1 MAKNCCDITLRPGRY
16 LSVGTPGAT
25 SVHQGHCDADALHVS
40 LNSIIDMNPSSTLAV
55 FGGSEANL
63 RVGLETLLGVL
74 NASSRQGLNAE
85 LTRYTLSLMVLERK
99 LSSAKGALDTLGN
112 RINGLQRHSE
122 HFDLQSET
130 LMSAMAAIYVDV
142 ISPLGPRI
150 QVTGSPAVLQSP
162 QVQAKVR
169 ATLLAGIRAVL
180 WHQVGGGRLQLMFS
194 RNRLTTSAKQFLAHL
209 TPGVVIYGIIL
220 TDRRFPCRW
229 TLRR

>member
-1 MAKNCCDITLRPGRY
+1 MTSPWRWQEFASLLVWCNSWRIRVTVTLMPCTFRSTA
-16 LSVGTPGAT
+16 LSTSTPVQPWAW
-25 SVHQGHCDADALHVS
+25 
-40 LNSIIDMNPSSTLAV
+40 
-55 FGGSEANL
+55 FGGSETNL
-63 RVGLETLLGVL
+63 RLGLETLLGVL

-99 LSSAKGALDTLGN
+99 LSAAKGALNTLGD
-112 RINGLQRHSE
+112 RIAGLQRQLD

-130 LMSAMAAIYVDV
+130 LLSAMAGIYVDV

-169 ATLLAGIRAVL
+169 ASLLAGIRAAVL

-194 RNRLTTSAKQFLAHL
+194 RNRLTTQAKQILAH
-209 TPGVVIYGIIL
+209 
-220 TDRRFPCRW
+220 C
-229 TLRR
+229 

>member
-1 MAKNCCDITLRPGRY
+1 MAKNYYDITLALAGICQSAR
-16 LSVGTPGAT
+16 LVQQLA
-25 SVHQGHCDADALHVS
+25 HQGHCDADALHVS

-112 RINGLQRHSE
+112 RINGLQRQLE

-162 QVQAKVR
+162 QDFCGWQLYERGELVD
-169 ATLLAGIRAVL
+169 VL
-180 WHQVGGGRLQLMFS
+180 WGELEWSSPTDDDELPEVTGPAWIVDNVTHYGG
-194 RNRLTTSAKQFLAHL
+194 
-209 TPGVVIYGIIL
+209 
-220 TDRRFPCRW
+220 
-229 TLRR
+229 

>member
-1 MAKNCCDITLRPGRY
+1 MAKNYYDITLALAGICQSAR
-16 LSVGTPGAT
+16 LVQQLA
-25 SVHQGHCDADALHVS
+25 HQGHCDADALHVS

-55 FGGSEANL
+55 FGGSEAN
-63 RVGLETLLGVL
+63 LLGVL

-112 RINGLQRHSE
+112 RINGLQRQLE

-169 ATLLAGIRAVL
+169 ATLLAGIRAAVL

-194 RNRLTTSAKQFLAHL
+194 RNRLTTQAKQILAHL
-209 TPGVVIYGIIL
+209 TPEL
-220 TDRRFPCRW
+220 
-229 TLRR
+229 